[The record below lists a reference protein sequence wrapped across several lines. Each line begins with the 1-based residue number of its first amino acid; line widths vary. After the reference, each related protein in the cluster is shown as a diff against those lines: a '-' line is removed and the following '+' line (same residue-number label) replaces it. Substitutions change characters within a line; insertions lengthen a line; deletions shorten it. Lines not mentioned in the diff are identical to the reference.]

1 MDLIQSE
8 PRNSNGNLLMSK
20 SGIHADHDKI
30 DLPQIISLILSVY
43 ILGALIV
50 QTLFPLSP
58 ETTDLLDKVD
68 FFICLFFLYDF
79 FVRFY
84 KAKSKLQF
92 LKWGWIDFISS
103 IPVLGVFQW
112 ARIARVVR
120 IIRILRAFRS
130 TKILIQY
137 LFRNRSRGTLA
148 TAVLISI
155 LMMIFSS
162 IAILNFENAPDS
174 NIKNA
179 EDALWW
185 AFTTITTVGYGDK
198 YPVTTEGRIVAAL
211 LMTSSVGLFG
221 IFTGFIASFFV
232 AEDQKKDDAII
243 KALIEEVRLLR
254 LKIELL
260 AVPTKD
266 ANVPSDETEKEMTKK
281 PEIH

>member
-1 MDLIQSE
+1 
-8 PRNSNGNLLMSK
+8 MSK
-20 SGIHADHDKI
+20 SDIHTDHNKI
-30 DLPQIISLILSVY
+30 DLLQIISLVLSIY
-43 ILGALIV
+43 ILGALIF
-50 QTLFPLSP
+50 QTLFQLSP

-68 FFICLFFLYDF
+68 FLICLFFLYDF
-79 FVRFY
+79 FARFY

-130 TKILIQY
+130 TKILLQY
-137 LFRNRSRGTLA
+137 LFRNRSKGTLA
-148 TAVLISI
+148 TAALVSI

-162 IAILNFENAPDS
+162 IAILNFENTPNS
-174 NIKNA
+174 NIKNP

-232 AEDQKKDDAII
+232 AEDQKKDEADI

-254 LKIELL
+254 LKIERL
-260 AVPTKD
+260 AIPTKD
-266 ANVPSDETEKEMTKK
+266 TNISLEEAERERNDQKNQNSSDALNF
-281 PEIH
+281 PL